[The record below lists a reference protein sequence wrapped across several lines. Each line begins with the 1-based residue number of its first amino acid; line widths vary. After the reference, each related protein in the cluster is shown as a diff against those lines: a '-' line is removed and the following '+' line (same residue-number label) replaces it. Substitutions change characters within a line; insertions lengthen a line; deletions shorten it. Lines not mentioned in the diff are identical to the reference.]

1 MTAKKKSAAD
11 RKAEMEALHAQL
23 AEQVEQLRTSEQWAR
38 YLEFCRSFH
47 RYSIGNLLLIFAQA
61 PEATQ
66 VAGYR
71 TWQKL
76 GRQVRKG
83 EHGIRIIGTGTKK
96 VESEDDETGEV
107 VEGKRRVF
115 FPVSVFDQAQTD
127 LMEGREDVSEVAR
140 KLEGEDAAGICT
152 AVAAYL
158 VSSGVIVKRENIT
171 NGANGYT
178 RKQDDGSTL
187 VVVDDRHSPAQAAKT
202 MLHEAAH
209 ITLGHVDDD
218 YSEYVAHRGRYEVEA
233 ESVAYVVAGLLGLDT
248 SEYSTGYVAGWATK
262 AEADVL
268 KETAARVL
276 AASHTLAEALQPDS
290 AEIDAA

>member
-23 AEQVEQLRTSEQWAR
+23 AEQVEQLRSSEQWAR

-127 LMEGREDVSEVAR
+127 LMEGREDVSEVAH
-140 KLEGEDAAGICT
+140 KLEGEDAAGICDE
-152 AVAAYL
+152 VAAHL
-158 VSSGVIVKRENIT
+158 MSSGVIVKRENIT

-187 VVVDDRHSPAQAAKT
+187 VVVDDRHSPAQA
-202 MLHEAAH
+202 E
-209 ITLGHVDDD
+209 DDA
-218 YSEYVAHRGRYEVEA
+218 SRGRTHHARSHRGR
-233 ESVAYVVAGLLGLDT
+233 LLGVRGPPRALRGRGRERRLRRRRPARTGHQRVQHRLRGRMGDEGRSRCAQGDCRT
-248 SEYSTGYVAGWATK
+248 KSWPHHTRWPRRYSP
-262 AEADVL
+262 
-268 KETAARVL
+268 R
-276 AASHTLAEALQPDS
+276 Q
-290 AEIDAA
+290 